1 MSEIV
6 KQKLESVV
14 NEVADMNKR
23 GYLFGFSRAKD
34 FNALYHAF
42 CNTNNLSITK
52 GFFDEVL
59 SKSYHS
65 FKWSNQNFEELQD
78 NLVSAVKS
86 NDGYYYF
93 ISELNHVEVKE
104 ALQLKRI
111 LLTKFGDQTLSFIN
125 FGNQFTEFKGYQNK
139 NVIIYGPFESTSF
152 KSAREEGL
160 KKVSEFLNILRII
173 FDFSEDG
180 NSGFKTHFGI
190 NSINYGHY
198 ASFNTFDYQADT
210 NWSRQFSINQKI
222 LKNDLLTYLWEL
234 IDEDKEATEIEI
246 KIVDSLHWFGLAKM
260 SIDSKQQF
268 ISYFILLEGLL
279 FAGSTGSKKADLAER
294 ITKILFY
301 KNNKIKF
308 EDKIKVFDEIK
319 RLYSFRGDLVH
330 EAKKDLKAR
339 DLKYLNHIV
348 REIFLN
354 YIQLVDEEKFLSRTD
369 LRNWTLSNAL

>member
-1 MSEIV
+1 MSENV
-6 KQKLESVV
+6 KQKLQSVV

-23 GYLFGFSRAKD
+23 GYLFGFSRARD
-34 FNALYHAF
+34 FGALYHTF
-42 CNTNNLSITK
+42 SNSYNLSVTK
-52 GFFDEVL
+52 GFFEEVL
-59 SKSYHS
+59 SKLYHN
-65 FKWSNQNFEELQD
+65 FKWSKQNFEELED
-78 NLVSAVKS
+78 NLVSAIKNS
-86 NDGYYYF
+86 DGCYYF

-104 ALQLKRI
+104 KIQLERI
-111 LLTKFGDQTLSFIN
+111 LLTKFDDQTLSSIKFEAK
-125 FGNQFTEFKGYQNK
+125 FTEFKGYQDK

-152 KSAREEGL
+152 KRAREEGL
-160 KKVSEFLNILRII
+160 KMVSEFLNILRII

-210 NWSRQFSINQKI
+210 NWSRQFPINQT
-222 LKNDLLTYLWEL
+222 LLNNDLLTYLWGL
-234 IDEDKEATEIEI
+234 IDDNNETTEIES

-301 KNNKIKF
+301 SNSGASF
-308 EDKIKVFDEIK
+308 EDKIKVFNEIK
-319 RLYSFRGDLVH
+319 RLYSLRGDFVH
-330 EAKKDLKAR
+330 EAKKDLSID
-339 DLKYLNHIV
+339 DLKCLNHMV
-348 REIFLN
+348 RKTFLN
-354 YIQLVDEEKFLSRTD
+354 YVQLVKKEKFLSRID
-369 LRNWTLSNAL
+369 LRNWALSNSM